1 LCMKT
6 LTASSNRTSGGRTPT
21 DSIETMVV
29 KGQHS

>member
-1 LCMKT
+1 MKT

-29 KGQHS
+29 KG